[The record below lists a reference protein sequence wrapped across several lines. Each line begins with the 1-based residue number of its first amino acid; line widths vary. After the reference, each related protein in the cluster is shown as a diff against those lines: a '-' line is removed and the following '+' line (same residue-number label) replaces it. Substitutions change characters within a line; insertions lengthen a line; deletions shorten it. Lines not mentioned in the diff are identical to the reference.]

1 MTTQTP
7 EELFKKCPILLD
19 IANRLEDSE
28 KDANKT
34 NADNKSKSKRV
45 KQAELPLEGQI
56 HVAVPSYAF
65 KYPEHCRIIEI
76 YRNGAWE
83 NMANMPKPGKEN
95 FLKTLVSTV
104 DTRNP
109 KGLKIEIYAGKRP
122 TSSKESFTCWLVDK
136 DAEIVEEEKRGKT
149 PGLGFAEE
157 MKEVKN
163 ELAKFKTINPEG
175 VNPATMQM
183 MFDMKLQTLEHKQEI
198 ERIKSDF
205 ERKLEKKDEEIYDL
219 RDEVEELTDQLT
231 ELDGELSGAADL
243 IEAKQKP
250 QPLSLLLT
258 DVFQNGLVALAYR
271 NQHILKDWGLSQES
285 IKLMWENQQ
294 KQIASAPQAPS
305 ENSEASFTEV
315 KNEYAHQT
323 PEHAEVAKTIT
334 AFINQLSF
342 EHFKLLYT
350 VLFFCSNEGELHTD
364 HVNKMIAHIYEI
376 SQKETE

>member
-1 MTTQTP
+1 MNMNTP
-7 EELFKKCPILLD
+7 EDLFKKCPILLD

-34 NADNKSKSKRV
+34 NADNKTKSKRV
-45 KQAELPLEGQI
+45 KQAELPLEGQS

-76 YRNGAWE
+76 YRNGGWE

-136 DAEIVEEEKRGKT
+136 DAEIVEEEKRNST

-157 MKEVKN
+157 MKEVKT
-163 ELAKFKTINPEG
+163 ELLKFKTNNPEG
-175 VNPATMQM
+175 VNPATMQL

-198 ERIKSDF
+198 ERLKSDF

-219 RDEVEELTDQLT
+219 SDEIEDLNEQLA

-243 IEAKQKP
+243 ISEKQKP
-250 QPLSLLLT
+250 QPLALLLK
-258 DVFQNGLVALAYR
+258 DVF
-271 NQHILKDWGLSQES
+271 E
-285 IKLMWENQQ
+285 
-294 KQIASAPQAPS
+294 
-305 ENSEASFTEV
+305 
-315 KNEYAHQT
+315 
-323 PEHAEVAKTIT
+323 
-334 AFINQLSF
+334 
-342 EHFKLLYT
+342 
-350 VLFFCSNEGELHTD
+350 
-364 HVNKMIAHIYEI
+364 
-376 SQKETE
+376 